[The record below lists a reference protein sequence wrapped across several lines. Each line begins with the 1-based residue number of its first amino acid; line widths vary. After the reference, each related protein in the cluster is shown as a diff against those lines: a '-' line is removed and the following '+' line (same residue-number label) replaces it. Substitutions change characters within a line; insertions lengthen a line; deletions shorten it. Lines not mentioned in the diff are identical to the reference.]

1 MGKKLTDEEIKMYIE
16 ENGYTLV
23 FLYREKRE
31 YNGNRKLRNIVVI
44 EVICPL
50 GHTFKIDFSKFKSKE
65 NKCSVCGRIRSNNAK
80 KLSYEYVKEYIEKDN
95 YKLLSTKYENNR
107 TKLSVKCDKEHEYKV
122 TFNDFQN
129 GYRCPYCN
137 NSKGEKRVLEIL
149 NKLNIDCIPQYR
161 FKDCKFK
168 NTLPFDFYLPKYN
181 ICIEFDGEQHYKIK
195 ECFGG
200 LDEFINI
207 KIRDT
212 IKNEYCKNNNIK
224 LIRIPYWEFDGIE
237 NIITNI
243 KYE

>member
-1 MGKKLTDEEIKMYIE
+1 MKCYSCLLRYHCDEQTEWTCRNNDYCKYQRDDSMSEHERNNKIRVVELINEIGKSLDSPDYASKVLTECGKEILEIVDSLERKANKLTAIKVVKNE
-16 ENGYTLV
+16 
-23 FLYREKRE
+23 E
-31 YNGNRKLRNIVVI
+31 YNN
-44 EVICPL
+44 
-50 GHTFKIDFSKFKSKE
+50 
-65 NKCSVCGRIRSNNAK
+65 
-80 KLSYEYVKEYIEKDN
+80 
-95 YKLLSTKYENNR
+95 
-107 TKLSVKCDKEHEYKV
+107 
-122 TFNDFQN
+122 
-129 GYRCPYCN
+129 YRCPYCN